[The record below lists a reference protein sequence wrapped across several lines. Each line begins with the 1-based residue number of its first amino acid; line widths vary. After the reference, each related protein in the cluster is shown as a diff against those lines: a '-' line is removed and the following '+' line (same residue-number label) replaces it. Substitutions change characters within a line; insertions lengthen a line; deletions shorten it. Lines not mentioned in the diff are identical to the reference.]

1 MRKITFWG
9 ITMLLSLFVNSLRA
23 QTTPL
28 DLTTVGGS
36 ITMGY
41 SDIAASPA
49 PSWITIVSLP
59 AIDTKDGKCGTAA
72 ATFAMKS
79 TVSFTFYL
87 AKCDQMDITANIATG
102 RGLSYSINGGA
113 SVALAGTSACT
124 DYVVP
129 VNSESPCTIK
139 VTGASSSNA
148 AYTSFFNFTYA
159 AKTAPTILYM
169 SGLTAQTVYQNQA
182 LKPINYQ
189 YGGTATSA
197 SIAWTGTSGPT
208 VAPTGVIVTT
218 SGNNITIAGTL
229 TTLGSYGY
237 SVTST
242 DGTNISTPLTGTLNT
257 KTTTKYKMAYVTN
270 VTNGAPAA
278 GDLYFI
284 NGITNNP
291 GNDGLSKDFDLTYI
305 NATDT
310 GVDYS
315 IYDVILESSIPASGS
330 AGLTELKTKCLSKPF
345 VNMKEFQLQSSA
357 WNWGTPANTS
367 ATTMIVADAAK
378 SHPIF
383 SGITFSGA
391 ASNEIVLTTATS
403 GNMAVNLTAWAG
415 TPTPAVPTTLST
427 VKDPT
432 SGLSTGLACY
442 FEIPVGTTMNGMTT
456 PTSAR
461 QIVLGLSEATYT
473 TTNLL
478 TADAITLAVNAAK
491 YVIVPVAQS
500 MISLISGATNQTVN
514 GGKPITNIMYAYIG
528 TVTSTSV
535 VWTGTASS
543 TTAPDGITVTTDAT
557 AKTIIISGSPT
568 AIGTYGYSVSATDG
582 SQVTTLTGSITVAPP
597 PSLALASA
605 AGTDN
610 QTVSFC
616 QKITSIV
623 YTLGGSANAAT
634 VTWSGTGSAASP
646 AGIKVAVDNTAKTVT
661 ISGMPFITG
670 SWGYS
675 ITATDGTIVTSP
687 VTGKISSSESV
698 AALPSFPGAVGYGS
712 HATGGRNGSVY
723 HVTNLN
729 DSGTGSFRDAVSSSN
744 RIIVFDVSGYIHL
757 LTAVS
762 ARSNLTI
769 AGQTAPGEGIGLY
782 GGELSFANSS
792 NIILRDVRIVPGG
805 QTSSSTDDALS
816 LYLAQNVIVDHC
828 SIEFA
833 PWNNIDGVSDN
844 YTVYPVTA
852 ITFQNC
858 LDADPTGQQFGA
870 HCESVI
876 SQWTFYRNIF
886 ANSHN
891 RNPLAKI
898 NDTFIN
904 NVHYNNEAG
913 YTTHT
918 STSFNHDIV
927 NNYFIYG
934 PASSSSTDNPWF
946 QMDGNQ
952 SIYYPGNMLDNDKD
966 GTLNGATTTPYWYS
980 GTAGTT
986 LTAPWSPL
994 TSVIPT
1000 VSAASAYRIATSTTG
1015 RFPYDQLDSL
1025 IINQVKTLGSGTT
1038 GYTVGTTGP
1047 SSGLYN
1053 SDQTETGLPNNGYG
1067 IIRSGA
1073 PVVDTD
1079 NDGMPDY
1086 WEAAT
1091 GSNVSA
1097 DDAMT
1102 IGSDGYTLIEHYLNW
1117 IAGFHALTNVNSAVD
1132 IDMNKFT
1139 GGFTSVSPVF
1149 AINANTNGTAT
1160 LLADK
1165 HTIHFVPSTGF
1176 IGLGSFKF
1184 TVTGSDNTAYTDTVS
1199 VLVGNNVLNGINEVK
1214 NRISIYPNPASHV
1227 LTLQNPEAGTYAIY
1241 DVVGRLAL
1249 TGQLKESGVDQQ
1261 IDITRL
1267 VDGVFTL
1274 KVTTNNSTQSYNFIK
1289 KQ

>member
-1 MRKITFWG
+1 MRKNY
-9 ITMLLSLFVNSLRA
+9 LLSMVFVLMACFFSVNAANVPKKTIASI
-23 QTTPL
+23 
-28 DLTTVGGS
+28 TTVSTDTLFYVDFKSKPGTFTSGDIFTASTGNANKTTTVNTVIFGAGPNGERINMNPTQSASQFNSGATTYVSATANDDGATAGAFSFIKSGGS
-36 ITMGY
+36 GAGGGYIILPDVQGPTDITIWSCGANTGNTQSYNVLTSVDGGTTWSVLGTTSITDLKLIYKNSFSYHGNGVVKVKLLCTTGSSANCNLYIYDVLMT
-41 SDIAASPA
+41 ASP
-49 PSWITIVSLP
+49 SL
-59 AIDTKDGKCGTAA
+59 
-72 ATFAMKS
+72 
-79 TVSFTFYL
+79 VL
-87 AKCDQMDITANIATG
+87 
-102 RGLSYSINGGA
+102 
-113 SVALAGTSACT
+113 TSAIGSDNQT
-124 DYVVP
+124 VTTAL
-129 VNSESPCTIK
+129 SESI
-139 VTGASSSNA
+139 SNIV
-148 AYTSFFNFTYA
+148 YTWGS
-159 AKTAPTILYM
+159 I
-169 SGLTAQTVYQNQA
+169 
-182 LKPINYQ
+182 
-189 YGGTATSA
+189 ATSA
-197 SIAWTGTSGPT
+197 AITWTGTTNATTPPAGITVTTDPVAKTVTISGTPT
-208 VAPTGVIVTT
+208 VNGI
-218 SGNNITIAGTL
+218 
-229 TTLGSYGY
+229 YGY
-237 SVTST
+237 SLTST
-242 DGTNISTPLTGTLNT
+242 DGNLITSPLTGTISVVSTPVPLISLT
-257 KTTTKYKMAYVTN
+257 S
-270 VTNGAPAA
+270 AA
-278 GDLYFI
+278 GTNTQKVNAGNVLT
-284 NGITNNP
+284 GIQYTW
-291 GNDGLSKDFDLTYI
+291 
-305 NATDT
+305 A
-310 GVDYS
+310 
-315 IYDVILESSIPASGS
+315 GS
-330 AGLTELKTKCLSKPF
+330 ATI
-345 VNMKEFQLQSSA
+345 
-357 WNWGTPANTS
+357 AN
-367 ATTMIVADAAK
+367 IVW
-378 SHPIF
+378 
-383 SGITFSGA
+383 SG
-391 ASNEIVLTTATS
+391 
-403 GNMAVNLTAWAG
+403 
-415 TPTPAVPTTLST
+415 
-427 VKDPT
+427 
-432 SGLSTGLACY
+432 
-442 FEIPVGTTMNGMTT
+442 
-456 PTSAR
+456 
-461 QIVLGLSEATYT
+461 
-473 TTNLL
+473 
-478 TADAITLAVNAAK
+478 TADANT
-491 YVIVPVAQS
+491 P
-500 MISLISGATNQTVN
+500 
-514 GGKPITNIMYAYIG
+514 
-528 TVTSTSV
+528 
-535 VWTGTASS
+535 
-543 TTAPDGITVTTDAT
+543 PDGITVTKDLINENINIAG
-557 AKTIIISGSPT
+557 IPT
-568 AIGTYGYSVSATDG
+568 TPGTYSWSVSSTDG
-582 SQVTTLTGSITVAPP
+582 TLMSPSLSGTLTVVPP
-597 PSLALASA
+597 PTLTLTSA

-610 QTVSFC
+610 QTVAFC
-616 QKITSIV
+616 QNITGIV
-623 YTLGGSANAAT
+623 YTYGGSATSAT
-634 VTWSGTGSAASP
+634 VTWSGTGSASSP
-646 AGIKVAVDNTAKTVT
+646 AGVNATINSSAKTVT
-661 ISGMPFITG
+661 ISGMPYVTG
-670 SWGYS
+670 NYGYS
-675 ITATDGTIVTSP
+675 ITATDGTLVTTP
-687 VTGKISSSESV
+687 VKGKISSSESV

-994 TSVIPT
+994 TSTIPT

-1038 GYTVGTTGP
+1038 GYTAGTTGP

-1091 GSNVSA
+1091 GSNVNA

-1249 TGQLKESGVDQQ
+1249 TGKVKESGVDQQ
-1261 IDITRL
+1261 IDISRL

-1274 KVTTNNSTQSYNFIK
+1274 KVTSNNSTQSYNFIK